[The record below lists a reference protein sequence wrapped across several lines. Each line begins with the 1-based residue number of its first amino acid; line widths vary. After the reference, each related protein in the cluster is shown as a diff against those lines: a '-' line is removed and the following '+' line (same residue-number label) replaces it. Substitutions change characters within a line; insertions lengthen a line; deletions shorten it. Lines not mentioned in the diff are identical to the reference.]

1 MNKPSVKSVVAAC
14 ACILCVVLVFLY
26 VFLGGDDSKNGFPG
40 AKGPRQTGPVSVR
53 TVTASSVTLHDY
65 VITNGEIEA
74 KSSVDVFPDRG
85 GKVVSVEVSL
95 GSYVKRG
102 QIIAKIDPSVPGAQ
116 YEQSPVFA
124 PISGTITA
132 SPLRIGT
139 TVSAST
145 VITTIGDVE
154 NLQVTANVPER
165 YVSDLRQGLMAD
177 IVLESY
183 PGEVFKASVS
193 RVSPVVDKKSRTKE
207 VIMNFTEKDPRVNA
221 GMFAKVTLW
230 TVDYEGKP
238 AFPAGAVIEKNGS
251 SYLYVI
257 DSEKETAEKRKVVLG
272 KSVDNMVQVLEGI
285 EEGERVVVEGMRI
298 LSDGASVKD
307 ISLAPKNAEGDE

>member
-1 MNKPSVKSVVAAC
+1 MNKLSVKSFVIASVSL
-14 ACILCVVLVFLY
+14 LCVAVVLLY
-26 VFLGGDDSKNGFPG
+26 VLFYRSNSKPGFPG

-53 TVTASSVTLHDY
+53 TQTAVPVTLHDY

-102 QIIAKIDPSVPGAQ
+102 QVIAKIDPSVPGAQ

-139 TVSAST
+139 TVSASS

-154 NLQVTANVPER
+154 NLQITANVPER
-165 YVSDLRQGLMAD
+165 YVSDLKPGLMAD

-183 PGEVFKASVS
+183 PGEIFKAYVT

-207 VIMNFTEKDPRVNA
+207 VIMSFTEKDPRVNA

-230 TVDYEGKP
+230 TSDYEGKP
-238 AFPAGAVIEKNGS
+238 AFPASAFIEKSGS
-251 SYLYVI
+251 TYLYKV
-257 DSEKETAEKRKVVLG
+257 DSEKETADRRKVVTG

-285 EEGERVVVEGMRI
+285 AEGERVVVEGMRI

-307 ISLAPKNAEGDE
+307 ISLGAKNTAGEE